1 VQTLVSII
9 YLLVL
14 LLLQNYLPF
23 KVDLLLIFIVL
34 VSLRK
39 NQPETLLYS
48 FGGGFL
54 LDALGGVGYL
64 STLTK
69 TISGALANLL
79 GELMTLE
86 DYFMSLVLV
95 LILTPAAFV
104 INAYALNLFY
114 GQAVSFWPAAVELG
128 KLLLINLIFTPLLY
142 WLFDKSFRT

>member
-1 VQTLVSII
+1 MQTIISIV
-9 YLLVL
+9 YLLAL

-39 NQPETLLYS
+39 NKVETLFYS
-48 FGGGFL
+48 FGGGFI
-54 LDALGGVGYL
+54 LDALGGMGYL
-64 STLTK
+64 NTLTK

-95 LILTPAAFV
+95 LILTPVAF
-104 INAYALNLFY
+104 ILNAYALNLFY
-114 GQAVSFWPAAVELG
+114 GQAVSFWPALIELG
-128 KLLLINLIFTPLLY
+128 KLLALNLIFTPI
-142 WLFDKSFRT
+142 LFWVFDQSFQK